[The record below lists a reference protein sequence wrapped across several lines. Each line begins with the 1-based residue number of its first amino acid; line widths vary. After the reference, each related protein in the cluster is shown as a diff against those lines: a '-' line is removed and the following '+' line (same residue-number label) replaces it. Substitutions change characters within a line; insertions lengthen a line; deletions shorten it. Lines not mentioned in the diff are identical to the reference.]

1 DADQHRTRRDRRHRG
16 AHPRVRER
24 SPQRD
29 ARRHRPRA
37 AAAHLPALPAP
48 QRHADAA
55 HRRVAGAR
63 DPAHER
69 AHARRAGAAGAR
81 RAAGQ
86 PGASRA
92 AGGDR
97 MSARWRLAVSTL
109 GAVEESLAD
118 VAALLARHGIDAVEL
133 RTADDAP
140 VHVGLTARERA
151 EVRATFAD
159 AGVGVLTVASR
170 VKVASPDPGT
180 TASLRRHLELTADLG
195 GRYVRVFPG
204 APAAPVAP
212 DELPPVADV
221 EAADTRAAEVLAA
234 TAAQAADL
242 GVGVLVE
249 THASPPRGRY
259 VARGLDRV
267 ADHPSVGAIWDLLHP
282 WRVGEA
288 LEESADHLLPYLLDD
303 RGYVQIKD
311 VPSRQDTT

>member
-1 DADQHRTRRDRRHRG
+1 
-16 AHPRVRER
+16 
-24 SPQRD
+24 
-29 ARRHRPRA
+29 
-37 AAAHLPALPAP
+37 
-48 QRHADAA
+48 
-55 HRRVAGAR
+55 
-63 DPAHER
+63 
-69 AHARRAGAAGAR
+69 
-81 RAAGQ
+81 
-86 PGASRA
+86 
-92 AGGDR
+92 

-249 THASPPRGRY
+249 THDSHPRGRD
-259 VARGLDRV
+259 VARVLDRV

-311 VPSRQDTT
+311 VPSRQDTTPVLQGTGALPLDPALALLAGRGYRGPLSLEWERHWRRDAAPLADAVAAAVTAVAAAPPPHEAPTTRR

>member
-1 DADQHRTRRDRRHRG
+1 
-16 AHPRVRER
+16 
-24 SPQRD
+24 
-29 ARRHRPRA
+29 
-37 AAAHLPALPAP
+37 
-48 QRHADAA
+48 
-55 HRRVAGAR
+55 
-63 DPAHER
+63 
-69 AHARRAGAAGAR
+69 
-81 RAAGQ
+81 
-86 PGASRA
+86 
-92 AGGDR
+92 

-170 VKVASPDPGT
+170 VKVASSDPGT

-249 THASPPRGRY
+249 THDSHPRGRD
-259 VARGLDRV
+259 VARVLDRV

-311 VPSRQDTT
+311 VPSRQDTTPVLQGTGALPLDPALALLAGRGYRGPLSLEWERHWRRDAAPLADAVAAAVTAVAAAPPPHEAPTTRR